1 MPRRSTLYSPAS
13 TEPFKLSRS
22 KIELFLKCP
31 RTFYLDR
38 RLGVQPPGMPGFS
51 LNSAVDA
58 LLKKE
63 FDAYR
68 KKQLPHPLMTANNVN
83 AVPFAH
89 PNMDTWRENFKGVQF
104 LHPATNFLVFGAV
117 DDIWENTK
125 GELHVVDYKSTST
138 KDEITLD
145 GKYKQGYKR
154 QMEVY
159 QWLLRHNGFKVSDTA
174 YFFYVNGLKTPRKF
188 GGKLKFEEQIIPY
201 MGDDSWVEPT
211 LLKIKA
217 CLDSDEL
224 PDWGADENWPDNKNE
239 YRVFVEGAMGAIQ
252 KSDGRKI

>member
-1 MPRRSTLYSPAS
+1 MPRTSHLYSPAS

-38 RLGVQPPGMPGFS
+38 RLGVPAPGMPGFS

-68 KKQLPHPLMTANNVN
+68 KKGQPHPLMVQNHIK

-89 PNMDTWRENFKGVQF
+89 ASMDTWRENFKGVQF
-104 LHPATNFLVFGAV
+104 LHPATNFLVTGAV
-117 DDIWENTK
+117 DDIWINSK

-145 GKYKQGYKR
+145 GIYKQGYKR

-159 QWLLRHNGFKVSDTA
+159 QWLLRRNGFKVNSTA

-188 GGKLKFEEQIIPY
+188 GNVLKFEEQIIPY
-201 MGDDSWVEPT
+201 VGDDSWVEPT
-211 LLKIKA
+211 LKDIKR
-217 CLDSDEL
+217 CLDSDGL
-224 PDWGADENWPDNKNE
+224 PDWGADSVWPKGKNE
-239 YRVFVEGAMGAIQ
+239 YRVFVEGAMAAI
-252 KSDGRKI
+252 KKLH

>member
-1 MPRRSTLYSPAS
+1 MPRKSTLYSPAG

-38 RLGVQPPGMPGFS
+38 RLGVKTPGMPGFS
-51 LNSAVDA
+51 LNSAVDT

-68 KKQLPHPLMTANNVN
+68 KKQQPHPLMVENHIV

-89 PNMDTWRENFKGVQF
+89 PDMDTWRENFKGVQF
-104 LHPATNFLVFGAV
+104 LHKPTNFLVTGAV
-117 DDIWENTK
+117 DDIWINGK

-138 KDEITLD
+138 KEAITLD
-145 GKYKQGYKR
+145 DKYKDGYKR

-159 QWLLRHNGFKVSDTA
+159 QWLLRNNGFKVSTIA
-174 YFFYVNGLKTPRKF
+174 YFFYVNGLKTPKKF
-188 GGKLKFEEQIIPY
+188 AAKLKFEEQIIPY
-201 MGDDSWVEPT
+201 VGDDSWVEPT
-211 LLKIKA
+211 LLQIKS
-217 CLDSDEL
+217 CLDSDKL
-224 PDWGADENWPDNKNE
+224 PPWGADENWPDGKNE
-239 YRVFVEGAMGAIQ
+239 YRIFVEGAMEAMEGN
-252 KSDGRKI
+252 GG

>member
-1 MPRRSTLYSPAS
+1 MPRKSTFYSPAS

-22 KIELFLKCP
+22 KIELYLKCP

-38 RLGVQPPGMPGFS
+38 RLGVKTPGMPGFS

-68 KKQLPHPLMTANNVN
+68 KKGLPHPLMVQNNIR
-83 AVPFAH
+83 AIPFVH
-89 PNMDTWRENFKGVQF
+89 ENLNTWRENFKGVQF
-104 LHPATNFLVFGAV
+104 CHPATNFLITGAV
-117 DDIWENTK
+117 DDIWINKK

-138 KDEITLD
+138 KEEITLE

-159 QWLLRHNGFKVSDTA
+159 QWLLRKNGFKVSDTA

-188 GGKLKFEEQIIPY
+188 GNVLKFHEQIIPY
-201 MGDDSWVEPT
+201 VGNDSWIDPT
-211 LLKIKA
+211 LFKIKK
-217 CLDSDEL
+217 CLDSDKL
-224 PDWGADENWPDNKNE
+224 PAWGEDSAWPDGKNE
-239 YRVFVEGAMGAIQ
+239 YRIFVEGAMGAI
-252 KSDGRKI
+252 KKNG